1 MQHLPRIL
9 CFLALVSL
17 SSTSL
22 QALTVGAY
30 WAFQIEQDVGPP
42 GAGYSS
48 FGNFSEAVNVTNWPN
63 ETPIFSYSGSK
74 KTIFNNYGS
83 DYNAYNGSI
92 WGRGKAIGWNTASAP
107 STGNSFQVTI
117 DSTGIEDISARFI
130 YRLNGVRSSAGLV
143 TAFSEF
149 EYSVGGGGFI
159 SVPGVSLALSNNGS
173 YNNNE
178 WVADLSAVTAIENAG
193 IVTLRWT
200 FPDLIETSGKQIRLD
215 NLELL
220 GSYDTINYTSS
231 SAELLEL
238 RTLVGN
244 YTPSTF
250 AANVI
255 SYSLSGADA
264 NDFEISNGE
273 LTFKD
278 EPIYTNQSSYSVVVE
293 MTDLQ
298 DPSRVEHETVTVTI
312 LKSAAITSR
321 ERHHPAGQYNVL
333 FIPIDDLRP
342 LLNVYGEDDPLK
354 PITIHGESGT
364 PNFDRLAASG
374 VTFLNAHCQQAIC
387 TASRASFLTGLRP
400 DSTRN
405 WALETSFREV
415 MPNVVTLPEHFK
427 NQGYTT
433 YAVGKVFHGQTSSK
447 QDDNH
452 ASGADSWSEG
462 WHNPSDGLYNFYERG
477 DNSEVWNTWNKTT
490 GANSNNRSATD
501 VGEYKRDGLTPI
513 EDSDYKDG
521 RAAELAIEKIAEY
534 ALNGI
539 RFFIG
544 LGFQKPHLPFNA
556 PKVYWDL
563 YDP

>member
-1 MQHLPRIL
+1 M
-9 CFLALVSL
+9 
-17 SSTSL
+17 

-200 FPDLIETSGKQIRLD
+200 FPDLIETSGKQIRVD
-215 NLELL
+215 NLEIV
-220 GSYDTINYTSS
+220 GSYDSVNYTSS
-231 SAELLEL
+231 SCEHLEL
-238 RTLVGN
+238 RTSVGN
-244 YTPSTF
+244 YSPSTF
-250 AANVI
+250 AANSV
-255 SYSLSGADA
+255 SYNLSGADA
-264 NDFEISNGE
+264 NEFEISGGA
-273 LTFKD
+273 LAFKSA
-278 EPIYTNQSSYSVVVE
+278 PLYANQSSYSVVVE
-293 MTDLQ
+293 MTDLH
-298 DPSRVEHETVTVTI
+298 DPSKVEHETVTVTI

-333 FIPIDDLRP
+333 FIPIDD
-342 LLNVYGEDDPLK
+342 
-354 PITIHGESGT
+354 
-364 PNFDRLAASG
+364 
-374 VTFLNAHCQQAIC
+374 
-387 TASRASFLTGLRP
+387 
-400 DSTRN
+400 
-405 WALETSFREV
+405 
-415 MPNVVTLPEHFK
+415 
-427 NQGYTT
+427 
-433 YAVGKVFHGQTSSK
+433 
-447 QDDNH
+447 
-452 ASGADSWSEG
+452 
-462 WHNPSDGLYNFYERG
+462 
-477 DNSEVWNTWNKTT
+477 
-490 GANSNNRSATD
+490 
-501 VGEYKRDGLTPI
+501 
-513 EDSDYKDG
+513 
-521 RAAELAIEKIAEY
+521 
-534 ALNGI
+534 
-539 RFFIG
+539 
-544 LGFQKPHLPFNA
+544 
-556 PKVYWDL
+556 
-563 YDP
+563 